1 MTALDHALLWY
12 DRGISP
18 IPLMYRSKK
27 PVVDWGIF
35 RTTLPP
41 RALLKHWFLGL
52 RNIAIVL
59 NHDYVILD
67 FDIPDFYHRWRIQH
81 PLKTYTVKSNRG
93 YHVYFQSDERLET
106 SAMQGGEI
114 LAAGHMVTV
123 PCSVHQSGHAYSAI
137 NDHAIMRI
145 DSVTSIGITPIPIE
159 AQRVEQT
166 YDGICEDYE
175 ARAWLPTGGFDSA
188 DESPIAKI
196 KRYASITK
204 LLGYTSK
211 NSTFVMRC
219 PFHDDSTPSLQVW
232 PADNKAYCHAP
243 RCVAHR
249 SIDVIDA
256 AALLWKVDTKRA
268 IGMLASQV

>member
-1 MTALDHALLWY
+1 
-12 DRGISP
+12 
-18 IPLMYRSKK
+18 
-27 PVVDWGIF
+27 
-35 RTTLPP
+35 
-41 RALLKHWFLGL
+41 L

-59 NHDYVILD
+59 NRDYAILD
-67 FDIPDFYHRWRIQH
+67 FDVSDAYHRWRIQH
-81 PLKTYTVKSNRG
+81 PIKTYTVKSNRG
-93 YHVYFQSDERLET
+93 YHVYLRVAEPLST

-114 LAAGHMVTV
+114 LASGHMATI
-123 PCSVHQSGHAYSAI
+123 PCSVHKSGHTYEAI
-137 NDHAIMRI
+137 NEYQILSV
-145 DSVTSIGITPIPIE
+145 DSLADIGVIAIPIE
-159 AQRVEQT
+159 AQRTEQT
-166 YDGICEDYE
+166 YDGICHDYE
-175 ARAWLPTGGFDSA
+175 ARAWLPTGGTLNA

-211 NSTFVMRC
+211 NSTFVMCC

-243 RCVAHR
+243 HCVAHR

-256 AALLWKVDTKRA
+256 AALLWKVDNKRA